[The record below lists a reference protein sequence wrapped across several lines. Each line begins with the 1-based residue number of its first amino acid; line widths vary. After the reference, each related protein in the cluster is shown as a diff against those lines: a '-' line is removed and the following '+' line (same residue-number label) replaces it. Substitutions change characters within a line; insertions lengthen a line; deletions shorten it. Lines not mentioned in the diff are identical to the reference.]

1 MGGCDALSQ
10 HIRSIS
16 RLALLS
22 AEAEI
27 SLARLVQS
35 GCRATG
41 VAQEMTLRAGGV
53 APSLAAW
60 AREAGMLVRRLQR
73 YLRGANHPRS
83 RMVLANFAWW

>member
-10 HIRSIS
+10 HMRSIGGM
-16 RLALLS
+16 ALLS

-53 APSLAAW
+53 ASSLVAW
-60 AREAGMLVRRLQR
+60 ARDAGMEVRRLQR
-73 YLRGANHPRS
+73 YLRGANQTRS
-83 RMVLANFAWW
+83 RMMLTNSAGW